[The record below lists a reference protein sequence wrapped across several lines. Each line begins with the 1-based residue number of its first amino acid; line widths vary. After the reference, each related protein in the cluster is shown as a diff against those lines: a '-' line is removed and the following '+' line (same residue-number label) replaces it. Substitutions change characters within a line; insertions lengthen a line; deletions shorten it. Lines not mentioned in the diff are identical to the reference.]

1 MPESIERTPLA
12 EDRAAGAM
20 ALLVID
26 MLSDWD
32 FQDAAALL
40 EAAGSVAPR
49 IAELRTR
56 CRQAGVPVV
65 YANDNRGRWRSD
77 FREVVASARAR
88 GGTAAAIADALAPD
102 RDDYFVLKPKHS
114 GFHATPLDLLLRH
127 LRVRTLLL
135 TGVSS
140 DQCVLYTAADA
151 RMHDYDA
158 IVPRDAVATQSG
170 ERNAAALR
178 HFSQV
183 LRLETPLAAEI
194 GMPRHA

>member
-1 MPESIERTPLA
+1 
-12 EDRAAGAM
+12 M

-26 MLSDWD
+26 MLSDWE
-32 FQDAAALL
+32 FEDAAALL
-40 EAAGSVAPR
+40 DGAGRVAPR

-77 FREVVASARAR
+77 FREVVASARAS

-127 LRVRTLLL
+127 LRVHTLLV

-151 RMHDYDA
+151 RMNDYDA
-158 IVPRDAVATQSG
+158 IVPRDCVATQSE

-178 HFSQV
+178 HFSEV
-183 LRLETPLAAEI
+183 LRLATPVAGEI
-194 GMPRHA
+194 EMPRRD